1 MEAWLTNEIRHYVGL
16 EPLKEHWEL
25 TELRKGFWVCFDGE
39 VIRKRISV
47 SNASYTEADVEIVT
61 RERQF
66 VLPKT
71 ARGKE
76 KKLNYTSVSGF
87 KAEGVTFS
95 TGISERDS
103 ISYISA
109 VNNRNSVSLPF
120 FNYKQLKDKDEIVAW
135 LKRLPEIVPADYER
149 KLERLKYM
157 KNQQYKATPG
167 DIFRVELD
175 LHTDGYVL
183 VIGDLRRMQKDKL
196 FGKESIWNSVM
207 TMPLF
212 VRPYLYRT
220 TSRNPSLEEIIAAPL
235 SEQTWIVMDD
245 RFLRGAYEYVAH
257 KTLTEDD
264 VLFPMGYGQQARFT
278 GEEQHYKLTWGLGT
292 VSKLAAETDFKSGL
306 QFLNHGVYAGLHSD
320 SFGAPEKRSWSHAL
334 DNAVYQVERGRALAE
349 YGFPA
354 EISYD
359 EFNSRT
365 GGLTRVQYLD
375 YVARTYGQR

>member
-1 MEAWLTNEIRHYVGL
+1 M
-16 EPLKEHWEL
+16 
-25 TELRKGFWVCFDGE
+25 
-39 VIRKRISV
+39 
-47 SNASYTEADVEIVT
+47 
-61 RERQF
+61 
-66 VLPKT
+66 
-71 ARGKE
+71 
-76 KKLNYTSVSGF
+76 
-87 KAEGVTFS
+87 
-95 TGISERDS
+95 
-103 ISYISA
+103 
-109 VNNRNSVSLPF
+109 NNRNSVSLPF
-120 FNYKQLKDKDEIVAW
+120 SNYKQLKDKDEIVAW
-135 LKRLPEIVPADYER
+135 LKCLPEIVPGDYER

-212 VRPYLYRT
+212 VRPYLYKT
-220 TSRNPSLEEIIAAPL
+220 TSRNPSMEEIIAAPL

-278 GEEQHYKLTWGLGT
+278 GEEQHYELTWGLGT

-320 SFGAPEKRSWSHAL
+320 FLGLQRKGAGPMRWIMPCIRWSAAGLWRNMASRQKPPMTNSTVGQVDLHECSIWTMWPEHTGS
-334 DNAVYQVERGRALAE
+334 AE
-349 YGFPA
+349 
-354 EISYD
+354 
-359 EFNSRT
+359 
-365 GGLTRVQYLD
+365 
-375 YVARTYGQR
+375 